1 MLVSAPIKSD
11 SFGAAIA
18 RRDADCARVLDA
30 CVAVSDGRG
39 HFDADDVTFPE
50 DWRNTYAYSV
60 WQALFD
66 DGAVRRVNDYPDPE
80 KWGLRADPTGDHAR
94 SIVRHARG
102 C

>member
-1 MLVSAPIKSD
+1 MLVSTSIKSD

-18 RRDADCARVLDA
+18 RRDADCARVLNA
-30 CVAVSDGRG
+30 CEAV
-39 HFDADDVTFPE
+39 ADDRGNFDVDDVAFPAE
-50 DWRNTYAYSV
+50 WRDTYAYSV

-66 DGAVRRVNDYPDPE
+66 DGAVRRVNSYPEPE
-80 KWGLRADPTGDHAR
+80 QWGLRADPTGAHAR